1 MEGGSQHAV
10 CERQGLTD
18 KGEERLVCKGREGI
32 DNEAAGRVLGVAH
45 SSGSYSG
52 YSENFSPCPTWS
64 QWPLKNGL
72 HYFFSGSLYT
82 GRYQHV
88 KVPAQEQRRAP
99 RGSGMRETAA
109 DRPWF

>member
-64 QWPLKNGL
+64 QWPL
-72 HYFFSGSLYT
+72 
-82 GRYQHV
+82 
-88 KVPAQEQRRAP
+88 
-99 RGSGMRETAA
+99 
-109 DRPWF
+109 